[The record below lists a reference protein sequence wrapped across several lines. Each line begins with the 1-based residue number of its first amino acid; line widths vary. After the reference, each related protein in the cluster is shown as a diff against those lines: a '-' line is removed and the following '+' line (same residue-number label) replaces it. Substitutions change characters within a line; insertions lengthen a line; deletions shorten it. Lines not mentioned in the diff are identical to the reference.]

1 MSGDDAV
8 PTPPGPEGPAPAEL
22 ARAALNRAKDAARRR
37 GAVPGSSTAARRDRS
52 GPKPRSRPGDPEL
65 VGRAIDD
72 LLTERGWD
80 ERATVAALFGRW
92 PALVGEQVAEHC
104 APRSYEAGRLHVTAD
119 STTWATHLRA
129 LAPELVRRLSEE
141 LGAGVVRDVH
151 ITGPT
156 APSWRRGP
164 RHVRGR
170 GPRDTYG

>member
-1 MSGDDAV
+1 MSGDDHD
-8 PTPPGPEGPAPAEL
+8 PTPPAPDAPAPAEL
-22 ARAALNRAKDAARRR
+22 ARAALNRAKEAAQRR
-37 GAVPGSSTAARRDRS
+37 GAVPGSASTTRRGRDA
-52 GPKPRSRPGDPEL
+52 PRPRARPGDPEL

-80 ERATVAALFGRW
+80 DRATVAALFGRW
-92 PALVGEQVAEHC
+92 PELVGGQVAEHC
-104 APRSYEAGRLHVTAD
+104 APRSYEDGRLHVTAD

-129 LAPELVRRLSEE
+129 LAPELVRRLGEE